1 MKYSQILKEPLVHFL
16 LLGGALFLLYSFLNK
31 DEERPE
37 DFTIH
42 IAQSDI
48 DRLTSAY
55 EKNWSTSPDSAT
67 LDLLIKDEVKTEMLY
82 REALR
87 MNLDHNDEIIRR
99 RLKQKYE
106 FLVKDLVSLEQ
117 ASEAT
122 LETFYK
128 ENIDRYNSSKKI
140 SFSQIYFSPDKRAA
154 PLQEAE
160 LMYQQI
166 KNQSFPNDLN
176 GYGDNF
182 HLPNYFANKDV
193 GDIRQALGKQFADAI
208 FTIKNIGWSVPI
220 SSGYGAHLVWVHS
233 INDSNVLPFSQVKE
247 QVAQDWEQEQQT
259 RYNDQLYK
267 NLSEQYKV
275 TYSFERREQR

>member
-1 MKYSQILKEPLVHFL
+1 
-16 LLGGALFLLYSFLNK
+16 
-31 DEERPE
+31 
-37 DFTIH
+37 
-42 IAQSDI
+42 
-48 DRLTSAY
+48 LTSAY

-117 ASEAT
+117 ASETT
-122 LETFYK
+122 LETYYK
-128 ENIDRYNSSKKI
+128 ENIDRYNSPKKI
-140 SFSQIYFSPDKRAA
+140 SFSQIYFSPDKRAD
-154 PLQEAE
+154 PLQAAE
-160 LMYQQI
+160 TMYQQI
-166 KNQSFPNDLN
+166 KAQSLPSDLQ

-182 HLPNYFANKDV
+182 HLPAYFANKDV

-208 FTIKNIGWSVPI
+208 FTIKNIGWNVPI
-220 SSGYGAHLVWVHS
+220 RSGYGAHLIWIHS
-233 INDSNVLPFSQVKE
+233 INDSTVLPFSQVKG

-267 NLSEQYKV
+267 NLSEQYEV
-275 TYSFERREQR
+275 TYSFEGRE

>member
-1 MKYSQILKEPLVHFL
+1 MNLNRQLLKEPLLHFI

-55 EKNWSTSPDSAT
+55 KKNWSTSPDSAT

-122 LETFYK
+122 LEDFYK
-128 ENIDRYNSSKKI
+128 ENIAHYNSPKTI
-140 SFSQIYFSPDKRAA
+140 SFSQIYFSPDKRTAPIQAA
-154 PLQEAE
+154 EE
-160 LMYQQI
+160 LYQQM
-166 KNQSFPNDLN
+166 KNQALPNELQ

-193 GDIRQALGKQFADAI
+193 SDIRQALGKQFADAI
-208 FTIKNIGWSVPI
+208 FAVKEIGWSAPI
-220 SSGYGAHLVWVHS
+220 SSGYGAHLVWVHT
-233 INDSNVLPFSQVKE
+233 INNSSVLPFSQVKE
-247 QVAQDWEQEQQT
+247 QVARDWEQEQQT
-259 RYNDQLYK
+259 RYNEQLYK
-267 NLSEQYKV
+267 NLSEKYKV
-275 TYSFERREQR
+275 TYE

>member
-1 MKYSQILKEPLVHFL
+1 MNTSHQLLKEPLLHFL

-67 LDLLIKDEVKTEMLY
+67 LALLIKEEVKTEMLY

-122 LETFYK
+122 LQTFYK
-128 ENIDRYNSSKKI
+128 ENIDRYNSPKTI
-140 SFSQIYFSPDKRAA
+140 SFSQIYFSPDKRTD
-154 PLQEAE
+154 PLQAATGI
-160 LMYQQI
+160 YQQL
-166 KNQSFPNDLN
+166 KSQALPTNLKT
-176 GYGDNF
+176 YGDNF
-182 HLPNYFANKDV
+182 HLPTYFANKDM

-208 FTIKNIGWSVPI
+208 FAVKDIGWSDPI
-220 SSGYGAHLVWVHS
+220 TSGYGAHLVWVHT
-233 INDSNVLPFSQVKE
+233 INKSSVLPFSEVKE
-247 QVAQDWEQEQQT
+247 QVARDWEQEQQT
-259 RYNDQLYK
+259 RYNEQLYK

-275 TYSFERREQR
+275 TYD